1 MVGNMD
7 LKTGIISP
15 IKKSPL
21 IPTLVADQIIDLIS
35 KGMLKPGDKLPSEH
49 EMTRRFRISRISL
62 REAMKLLEAKGY
74 IESRHRKGK
83 FVRVAADAVKSPIEE
98 LLLVDQEKIWEL
110 LYVRRILD
118 SEAARLACE
127 RATHV
132 DLSKLKKLYERALE
146 VGEDTVL
153 HDAREGAKLY
163 TEFFNTLLSCTKN
176 TVFMHIRKSMNS
188 ILIGALPYSRRKLS
202 MIEGSSRMIVRQ
214 LHAILD
220 AIGRRDTLLARAA
233 TEEHIDYLKR
243 SLKKAMSSF

>member
-1 MVGNMD
+1 
-7 LKTGIISP
+7 
-15 IKKSPL
+15 
-21 IPTLVADQIIDLIS
+21 
-35 KGMLKPGDKLPSEH
+35 
-49 EMTRRFRISRISL
+49 
-62 REAMKLLEAKGY
+62 
-74 IESRHRKGK
+74 
-83 FVRVAADAVKSPIEE
+83 
-98 LLLVDQEKIWEL
+98 
-110 LYVRRILD
+110 
-118 SEAARLACE
+118 
-127 RATHV
+127 V

-220 AIGRRDTLLARAA
+220 AIGSRDALSARAA

-243 SLKKAMSSF
+243 SLKKAMSSS